1 MKTTV
6 EIPDTLLGEARKVAV
21 KQHTTLRELIIE
33 GLRRALA
40 ARRHSG
46 GFKLR
51 EATFRGDGLQPE
63 VADAGWERIRQ
74 MAYEG
79 RGG

>member
-6 EIPDTLLGEARKVAV
+6 EIPDTLLEEARKLAAR
-21 KQHTTLRELIIE
+21 QGTTLRVLIVD
-33 GLRRALA
+33 GLRRSVAE
-40 ARRHSG
+40 RRRASVFRMRKATFSG
-46 GFKLR
+46 TGLQSELSGASWERLR
-51 EATFRGDGLQPE
+51 E
-63 VADAGWERIRQ
+63 

>member
-6 EIPDTLLGEARKVAV
+6 EIPDTLLEEARKLAAR
-21 KQHTTLRELIIE
+21 QGTTLRVLIVD
-33 GLRRALA
+33 GLRRSVAE
-40 ARRHSG
+40 RRRASLFRLRKATFKGTGLQSG
-46 GFKLR
+46 ISGASWEQLR
-51 EATFRGDGLQPE
+51 E
-63 VADAGWERIRQ
+63 

>member
-6 EIPDTLLGEARKVAV
+6 EIPDALLEEARRLATREG
-21 KQHTTLRELIIE
+21 TTVRALMEE
-33 GLRRALA
+33 GLRRVIAERE
-40 ARRHSG
+40 RRGAFRLRKAS
-46 GFKLR
+46 FK
-51 EATFRGDGLQPE
+51 GDGLQPH
-63 VADAGWERIRQ
+63 VADSPWERIRD